1 MWQFFQG
8 LNKEHLQ
15 WLQAIADRAACGLI
29 AAEGS
34 SLFSEENAT
43 AVKKSFPD
51 VIACLAKA
59 QEEDDAQP
67 LEPESPN
74 EWAMV
79 PAWVGLAHGL
89 RSRAHGPKFIVFPN
103 HGLTGYQQ
111 LVSASS
117 TTLQAFSSKRLS
129 NGFVPFNF
137 DIAFVPF
144 NRIKLQ

>member
-1 MWQFFQG
+1 MPCLSSSIIITSGQRLFITAKWMVDVTFFRG

-59 QEEDDAQP
+59 QEDEEDNAQP
-67 LEPESPN
+67 FEPESPN
-74 EWAMV
+74 E
-79 PAWVGLAHGL
+79 
-89 RSRAHGPKFIVFPN
+89 
-103 HGLTGYQQ
+103 
-111 LVSASS
+111 
-117 TTLQAFSSKRLS
+117 
-129 NGFVPFNF
+129 
-137 DIAFVPF
+137 
-144 NRIKLQ
+144 